1 MKRAHSSSA
10 LTLNGQEVKPY
21 AHTDVIC
28 TIGPVS
34 NSVDTLEKLMRA
46 GLAVVR
52 LNFSH
57 GTHQFHGSII
67 ANAREAAKRVAPIP
81 IAIALDTKGPEIRTG
96 RHASG
101 EDIELVAG
109 QTLRLTSDKEWF
121 DKGTAEKIYCDYV
134 ALPET
139 VSTSGTGNIIFV
151 DDGLLELR
159 VTAIGDNWVD
169 TRVVNPAKLG
179 QQKGCNLPGVAV
191 KLPAVTAKD
200 KEDLLFGVEQGVDM
214 VFASFIRKPQD
225 VLDVRAVLG
234 EKGAN
239 IKIISKIENEE
250 GVSNFDAILQ
260 VTDGVMVARGD
271 LGIEIPPAKVSSMQK
286 MMIAKCNLAG
296 KPVIC
301 ATQMLESMVEK
312 PRPTRAEVSDVAN
325 AVLDGTDCVMLSAES
340 ASGKY
345 PVESVEWLHRIC
357 LEAEHSR
364 HDDNESGGGTGIQ
377 VNGGGSSSGRSSGH
391 GGHFPASA
399 AQLLHRGPVPVSGV
413 LTTMPHAHASD
424 ADNTSQEQQQ
434 QQQQQPRLAN
444 IDEGLAIGALF
455 AAAHTGCRVL
465 ACVTETGETAL
476 RMSRCTHDLPV
487 IAVTNR
493 LSTARRTAMFA
504 GVSTL
509 VLDTLTDS
517 EAVFTDV
524 RRELLRLGF
533 VKAGDRIGLTFG
545 NPVGIAGGTNAL
557 MIRTV

>member
-1 MKRAHSSSA
+1 VDYAGLPGDVGAGDTLLLNDGLIRLVVTDVTGPRVTTVVRAGGWLGSHKGINKAHGGLTAPA
-10 LTLNGQEVKPY
+10 LTDK
-21 AHTDVIC
+21 D
-28 TIGPVS
+28 
-34 NSVDTLEKLMRA
+34 
-46 GLAVVR
+46 
-52 LNFSH
+52 
-57 GTHQFHGSII
+57 I
-67 ANAREAAKRVAPIP
+67 A
-81 IAIALDTKGPEIRTG
+81 
-96 RHASG
+96 
-101 EDIELVAG
+101 DIETVAEM
-109 QTLRLTSDKEWF
+109 K
-121 DKGTAEKIYCDYV
+121 ADYV
-134 ALPET
+134 AVSFPKNGSDMLLAARLVREAVERHHPVAAAAAAASPNAPSSASSRVHKVRT
-139 VSTSGTGNIIFV
+139 VAKVERCEAIECLDEIIH
-151 DDGLLELR
+151 
-159 VTAIGDNWVD
+159 
-169 TRVVNPAKLG
+169 
-179 QQKGCNLPGVAV
+179 
-191 KLPAVTAKD
+191 
-200 KEDLLFGVEQGVDM
+200 
-214 VFASFIRKPQD
+214 AS
-225 VLDVRAVLG
+225 
-234 EKGAN
+234 
-239 IKIISKIENEE
+239 
-250 GVSNFDAILQ
+250 DA
-260 VTDGVMVARGD
+260 VMVARGD
-271 LGIEIPPAKVSSMQK
+271 LGVEVGQASVPGIQK
-286 MMIAKCNLAG
+286 RMVRLARQLG
-296 KPVIC
+296 KPVIV
-301 ATQMLESMVEK
+301 ATQMMESMITNPV
-312 PRPTRAEVSDVAN
+312 PTRAEVSDVAN

-424 ADNTSQEQQQ
+424 ADNTSQEQQQQQ

>member
-1 MKRAHSSSA
+1 MFFFF
-10 LTLNGQEVKPY
+10 LLFFFTLFFFFFFPF
-21 AHTDVIC
+21 TP
-28 TIGPVS
+28 T
-34 NSVDTLEKLMRA
+34 
-46 GLAVVR
+46 
-52 LNFSH
+52 
-57 GTHQFHGSII
+57 
-67 ANAREAAKRVAPIP
+67 AA
-81 IAIALDTKGPEIRTG
+81 GPEIRTG

-325 AVLDGTDCVMLSAES
+325 AVLDGSDCVMLSGETAKGS
-340 ASGKY
+340 Y
-345 PVESVEWLHRIC
+345 PVEAVTVMNAIAR
-357 LEAEHSR
+357 EAESIL
-364 HDDNESGGGTGIQ
+364 DYESFFHRVRNATKRPVETEETIASSAVNAAIEQNAKAILILTNTGRTARLIAKYRPRAPMLAITGKAQ
-377 VNGGGSSSGRSSGH
+377 TARQLRLTH
-391 GGHFPASA
+391 GVFP
-399 AQLLHRGPVPVSGV
+399 V
-413 LTTMPHAHASD
+413 LYEL
-424 ADNTSQEQQQ
+424 ADGE
-434 QQQQQPRLAN
+434 RKEV
-444 IDEGLAIGALF
+444 DERLAIGMQYAKDHGF
-455 AAAHTGCRVL
+455 A
-465 ACVTETGETAL
+465 
-476 RMSRCTHDLPV
+476 
-487 IAVTNR
+487 
-493 LSTARRTAMFA
+493 
-504 GVSTL
+504 
-509 VLDTLTDS
+509 
-517 EAVFTDV
+517 
-524 RRELLRLGF
+524 
-533 VKAGDRIGLTFG
+533 KAGDDIVCVHADGSTRGFANLVRIKTCL
-545 NPVGIAGGTNAL
+545 
-557 MIRTV
+557 